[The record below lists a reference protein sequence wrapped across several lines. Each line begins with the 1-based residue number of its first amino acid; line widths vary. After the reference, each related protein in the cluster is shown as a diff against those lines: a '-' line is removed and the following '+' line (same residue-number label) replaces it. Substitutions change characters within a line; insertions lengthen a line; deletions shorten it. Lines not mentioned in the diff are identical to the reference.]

1 MQALVGGALIDGT
14 GERITENATVLI
26 DKDTIVDVG
35 PRETITVPASCET
48 LDITGKTLMPGLI
61 DTHVHLHIGEHD
73 LIIPSG
79 GLPPE
84 LNQSMTFIGIKG
96 YAHAKRAFEM
106 GFTTLRDA
114 GDVGYL
120 SVALR
125 DAINMGMVEGP
136 RIVASGQ
143 WLSTTG
149 GHADYLPLWLKR
161 TDDASNVVD
170 GIDQV
175 LKAVRRQIKMKTDWI
190 KLYVTGGIMDP
201 EDKQE
206 FTDAELKTA
215 IEEAHG
221 KGKYVMGHCMHARGT
236 LAGLKAGLDTIEH
249 GTDLT
254 EEIVEL
260 MLQKGAC
267 LIPTIAVQTAIV
279 NRGREFGLPQ
289 TYVER
294 FTAHVEQ
301 GRKSFALALEAGVPI
316 ALGTDAGFNVMLHG
330 ENARELEALA
340 EYGMTPMQAIV
351 SATSQAASALRL
363 DDKIGTVERG
373 KQADLLVVNGN
384 PSVDVRILQDSN
396 NILMV
401 MKEGTIYKNSCK

>member
-14 GERITENATVLI
+14 GKSIQENSAVLI
-26 DKDTIVDVG
+26 DNDTIVDVG
-35 PRETITVPASCET
+35 PRETTTVPESCEV
-48 LDITGKTLMPGLI
+48 LDISGKILLPGLI

-84 LNQSMTFIGIKG
+84 LGQPLTFIGIKG

-106 GFTTLRDA
+106 GFTTIRDA

-125 DAINMGMVEGP
+125 DAVNTGIVEGP

-143 WLSTTG
+143 WLSATG

-170 GIDQV
+170 GIDDM

-206 FTDAELKTA
+206 FTDDELKAA
-215 IEEAHG
+215 IDEAHG
-221 KGKYVMGHCMHARGT
+221 KEKYVMGHCMHARGT

-260 MLQKGAC
+260 MLQKGTC
-267 LIPTIAVQTAIV
+267 LVPTIAVQQAIV
-279 NRGREFGLPQ
+279 NKGQEFGLPQ

-294 FTAHVEQ
+294 FAAHVEK
-301 GRKSFALALEAGVPI
+301 GRKSFAMALKAGVPI

-330 ENARELEALA
+330 ENAKELEALA
-340 EYGMTPMQAIV
+340 GYGMSPMQAIV
-351 SATSQAASALRL
+351 AATSQAASALRL
-363 DDKIGTVERG
+363 GDKIGTVERG
-373 KQADLLVVNGN
+373 KLADLIVVNGN
-384 PSVDVRILQDSN
+384 PLEDLLILQDSQ
-396 NILMV
+396 NILLV
-401 MKEGTIYKNSCK
+401 MKEGTICINRM